1 MLSLYFKFK
10 AMEINHYLTQFEMR
24 LRIQRYSDATIRNY
38 KSALD
43 QFLKMAQRKF
53 ISAHEISVSDIEKYV
68 YWLIEKR
75 KIGASSQRMVVAS
88 IDKFYALVVGKHL
101 DINYLYPKQKK
112 QPLPNYLTL
121 AEVKHLINSTN
132 NIKHKCIVEI
142 LYAGGLR
149 LSDLLNLK
157 IVDINSHDMI
167 IVLKN
172 GKGGKDRVVML
183 SQQLLIDLRSYFV
196 EYKPKEYLFEGQFGG
211 QYSEKSVQSVVKQ
224 AAIKAGITK
233 HVTPHTLRH
242 SFATHLLEKGTDI
255 RYIQELLGH
264 KSIQTTEIYT
274 HITNVSKST
283 IKSPLDLL

>member
-1 MLSLYFKFK
+1 MD
-10 AMEINHYLTQFEMR
+10 INHYLSQFEIR

-38 KSALD
+38 KSALC
-43 QFLKMAQRKF
+43 QFLKIAERKF
-53 ISAHEISVSDIEKYV
+53 TSANEISISDIEKYV

-75 KIGASSQRMVVAS
+75 KIGTSSQRMVVAS
-88 IDKFYALVVGKHL
+88 IDKFYILVIGKHL

-121 AEVKHLINSTN
+121 VEVKQLINSTN
-132 NIKHKCIVEI
+132 NIKHKCIIEM

-157 IVDINSHDMI
+157 IVDINSQDMI

-196 EYKPKEYLFEGQFGG
+196 DYKPKEFLFEGQFGG
-211 QYSEKSVQSVVKQ
+211 QYSEKSVQLVVKQ
-224 AAIKAGITK
+224 AAMKAGITK